1 MGPVVLD
8 THVLLWYLF
17 DPKRLS
23 STALDAIRQSLA
35 EGHLLH
41 FSAISM
47 VELIYLIDKGK
58 LPPVFL
64 ERISNDIAD
73 KNTVL
78 KVIPLDFLIA
88 MVLQKVAKV
97 RVPEMADRIIAA
109 TAVALEM
116 PLITCDH
123 VILASG
129 IKTIW

>member
-8 THVLLWYLF
+8 THILLWYLF

-23 STALDAIRQSLA
+23 NTALNAIRQSLA
-35 EGHLLH
+35 EGHSLH

-58 LPPVFL
+58 LPLAFL
-64 ERISNDIAD
+64 ERIRNDIAD

-78 KVIPLDFLIA
+78 KVISLDFSIA
-88 MVLQKVAKV
+88 MVLQKVSKA

-129 IKTIW
+129 IRTIW